1 MQGKRTIAKALVRRK
16 IMGLLTVLVI
26 VFGLGMA
33 ADTKVGQQ
41 TAANSDQELVKDE
54 KLRQELQR
62 RMEADQEARKPM
74 FALMQKYKGVD
85 PEEIKKKNELPEVKR
100 MNEIDHENT
109 ERMKQ
114 IVKEFG
120 WPGKSLVGTDGAN
133 AAWLLV
139 QHADHDRAFQKQC
152 LELLQDGVKKAEAT
166 GEQLAYLT
174 DRVRLGERK
183 KQVYGT
189 QVQLVDGKFRPY
201 PIENE
206 AEVDKRRK
214 DVGLSPLAD
223 YLKFTQ
229 SFFEQSTKSNSGS
242 K

>member
-1 MQGKRTIAKALVRRK
+1 
-16 IMGLLTVLVI
+16 MGPWTLLVI
-26 VFGLGMA
+26 GLGFGMT
-33 ADTKVGQQ
+33 ADTKVGPQ
-41 TAANSDQELVKDE
+41 TAANSDQPMAKDE
-54 KLRQELQR
+54 KLRQELLR
-62 RMEADQEARKPM
+62 RMQVDQEARKPM
-74 FALMQKYKGVD
+74 LALMQKYQGVD
-85 PEEIKKKNELPEVKR
+85 PEEIKKKDDQPEVKR

-114 IVKEFG
+114 IVKESG

-139 QHADHDRAFQKQC
+139 QHADQDRAFQKQC
-152 LELLQDGVKKAEAT
+152 LELLQKGVKKGEAT

-174 DRVRLGERK
+174 DRVRLSEKK

-189 QVQLVDGKFRPY
+189 QVHLVDGKFRPY

-206 AEVDKRRK
+206 VEVDKRRK
-214 DVGLSPLAD
+214 EAGLSPLAD

-229 SFFEQSTKSNSGS
+229 RFFEQSTKSKSNS